1 MQRKSGKAVSVAMT
15 NDHKL
20 GTVTSSDVS
29 TARAAEYAARQ
40 HRWAH
45 ARHAT
50 LIGYLKLG
58 IPLLSA
64 VIIAMVIAWPRFERK
79 ESGFTLAFHELADY
93 AGTLKME
100 KPRITGTDPHNRPF
114 VITADEAIQQSV
126 DSNQI
131 TLDAIDADITFPNSR
146 WLSVAAATG
155 VYRPK
160 QMTMSLTGRVTLF
173 SDLGYEVQGQAVELD
188 LKASKARSSQP
199 VEGQGPIGNF
209 SAQGFD
215 FDLDTDTV
223 VFHGPVKMD
232 LIPGARFPVNR
243 RPAG

>member
-126 DSNQI
+126 DFEPDHPGRDRCRHHLPEFALALRRGRDRRLP
-131 TLDAIDADITFPNSR
+131 TEADDHVAHRPGDPVFRSR
-146 WLSVAAATG
+146 L
-155 VYRPK
+155 
-160 QMTMSLTGRVTLF
+160 
-173 SDLGYEVQGQAVELD
+173 
-188 LKASKARSSQP
+188 
-199 VEGQGPIGNF
+199 
-209 SAQGFD
+209 
-215 FDLDTDTV
+215 
-223 VFHGPVKMD
+223 
-232 LIPGARFPVNR
+232 
-243 RPAG
+243 